1 MPFFYFTDPVQ
12 SLFFSKLLPA
22 ALSFFIIIL
31 LTKADAAPAAF
42 SGGAI
47 HPDTLIHSELD
58 EVVVSAQRTPVLR
71 SEAMRSVQVI
81 DREQIRGS
89 TSHDLAGLLAA
100 VRSVDIRSRGTFGMQ
115 ADVSIRGGT
124 FDQTLVL
131 LNGVNVTDP
140 QTGHHNLNVPV
151 DLQSIERIEI
161 LHGSGARIFGP
172 NAFNGAINIIT
183 KEPGDPHLNVSLS
196 GGQHQFGSAGLST
209 GFRSGPVSHHLSLNG
224 MTSDGFIDNTDFRT
238 GNLFYRSRMDML
250 NGTLDLQGGYN
261 EKAFGANSF
270 YTPRFPDQ
278 FEHTR
283 TGFASVRWLPGGS
296 LRLTPT
302 VYWRRHHDR
311 FELFR
316 HESPEWYTGHNYH
329 RTDIIGASL
338 NWVHV
343 GALGTSSAGLD
354 YRYEHILSNVLG
366 EELAEPVRVSRK
378 DNAFFTHSY
387 NRNGISLMLE
397 HSFTHGPFSLSAGTL
412 IYTNSDLD
420 DPFTLFPGIDAGW
433 QFHSQWR
440 WYASANRT
448 LRLPTF
454 TDLFYSGPDN
464 LGNPMLAP
472 EEAVSLESGFKGTWR
487 VIQFD
492 AAVFRRWGTNMI
504 DWVRRPQD
512 DVWRSDNLT
521 EVTLTGFEAGA
532 TVVLGSRFSSRSSTR
547 PSSSSAARSSSS
559 RSAARSSSSSYA
571 ARSSSSRSATRSTAR
586 LLSVQYTRI
595 HAGKSSGNF
604 ISNYALDYLKHKVDV
619 ALALPVTN
627 RTGVHTTATWQDR
640 AGSFLLYEDGEFT
653 EIRDYKPFWQL
664 DLKLYYDIGPARLFG
679 EASNLL
685 DVRYADIGN
694 VPQPGRWVRGGIE
707 IEFR

>member
-1 MPFFYFTDPVQ
+1 MRLLLFLKSTPV
-12 SLFFSKLLPA
+12 
-22 ALSFFIIIL
+22 FISCLCIIL
-31 LTKADAAPAAF
+31 LSRANAVPPEHRTVNNP
-42 SGGAI
+42 
-47 HPDTLIHSELD
+47 PDSLIHHELD
-58 EVVVSAQRTPVLR
+58 EVVVSAQRTPVLQ

-81 DREQIRGS
+81 GREQIRGS
-89 TSHDLAGLLAA
+89 SAHDLSGLLAT

-131 LNGVNVTDP
+131 LNGVNITDP

-183 KEPGDPHLNVSLS
+183 REPGDPHINVTLS

-209 GFRSGPVSHHLSLNG
+209 GFRSGPVNHHLSLNG

-238 GNLFYRSRMDML
+238 GNLFYRSRLDML

-283 TGFASVRWLPGGS
+283 TGFASLRWIPGGS
-296 LRLTPT
+296 IRLTPT

-316 HESPEWYTGHNYH
+316 YEAPEWYAGHNFH

-343 GALGTSSAGLD
+343 GALGISSAGLD
-354 YRYEHILSNVLG
+354 YRYEHIFSNVLG
-366 EELAEPVRVSRK
+366 KERAEPVRVSRE
-378 DNAFFTHSY
+378 DDVFFTHSY
-387 NRNGISLMLE
+387 SRNGISLMLE
-397 HSFTHGPFSLSAGTL
+397 HNLAHGPFTLAAGTL

-420 DPFTLFPGIDAGW
+420 DPITLFPGIDLGW
-433 QFHSQWR
+433 QFHNQWR

-464 LGNPMLAP
+464 LGNPLLEP
-472 EEAVSLESGFKGTWR
+472 EEAVSLESGVKGIWR
-487 VIQFD
+487 IVQFD
-492 AAVFRRWGTNMI
+492 AAFFRRWGTNMI

-532 TVVLGSRFSSRSSTR
+532 TVLLGSRSFARTAARHSSPSLHSAERTSSYSGSTR
-547 PSSSSAARSSSS
+547 P
-559 RSAARSSSSSYA
+559 
-571 ARSSSSRSATRSTAR
+571 TTR
-586 LLSVQYTRI
+586 LLSVHFARI
-595 HAGKSSGNF
+595 HAGKSSGDF
-604 ISNYALDYLKHKVDV
+604 ISNYALDYLRHKVDI
-619 ALALPVTN
+619 ALVLPITN
-627 RTGVHTTATWQDR
+627 RFGIHTTATWQDR
-640 AGSFLLYEDGEFT
+640 AGSFLLYEDGAFT
-653 EIRDYKPFWQL
+653 EIRDYEPFWRI
-664 DLKLYYDIGPARLFG
+664 DLKMHYDFGPARFFG

-685 DVRYADIGN
+685 DVRYAEIGN
-694 VPQPGRWVRGGIE
+694 VPQPGRWIRGGIE
-707 IEFR
+707 IEIR

>member
-1 MPFFYFTDPVQ
+1 MYP
-12 SLFFSKLLPA
+12 LFFTKSLLIHFP
-22 ALSFFIIIL
+22 LFCFIL
-31 LTKADAAPAAF
+31 L
-42 SGGAI
+42 SQVGAVPI
-47 HPDTLIHSELD
+47 AYNDEASHPDSLIHRELD

-71 SEAMRSVQVI
+71 SEAMRSIQVI
-81 DREQIRGS
+81 DHEQIRGS
-89 TSHDLAGLLAA
+89 SAHDLVGLLAA

-131 LNGVNVTDP
+131 LNGVNITDP

-183 KEPGDPHLNVSLS
+183 KEPGDANLNASLS
-196 GGQHQFGSAGLST
+196 GGQHRFGSAGLST
-209 GFRSGPVSHHLSLNG
+209 GFSSGPVNHHLSLSG

-238 GNLFYRSRMDML
+238 GNLFYRSRLAML

-283 TGFASVRWLPGGS
+283 TGFASLRWLPGGS
-296 LRLTPT
+296 IRLTPS

-316 HESPEWYTGHNYH
+316 HEAPEWYTGHNYH
-329 RTDIIGASL
+329 RTDIVGASL

-354 YRYEHILSNVLG
+354 YRYEHIFSNVLG
-366 EELAEPVRVSRK
+366 EELTQPVRISHE
-378 DNAFFTHSY
+378 DDAFFTHSY
-387 NRNGISLMLE
+387 SRNGISLMLE
-397 HSFTHGPFSLSAGTL
+397 HSFTHGPFSLAAGTL

-433 QFHSQWR
+433 QFHNQWR

-464 LGNPMLAP
+464 LGNPLLVP
-472 EEAVSLESGFKGTWR
+472 EEAVSLESGVKGTWR
-487 VIQFD
+487 FVQFET
-492 AAVFRRWGTNMI
+492 AVFRRWGTNMI

-532 TVVLGSRFSSRSSTR
+532 TVVLGSLYSSRTSTRSSSSHSAARPTDRLSSSGSTDQTLSSRSS
-547 PSSSSAARSSSS
+547 ARSTTH
-559 RSAARSSSSSYA
+559 SAD
-571 ARSSSSRSATRSTAR
+571 R
-586 LLSVQYTRI
+586 LISVQYARI
-595 HAGKSSGNF
+595 HAGKSSGDF
-604 ISNYALDYLKHKVDV
+604 ISNYALDYLRHKVDIV
-619 ALALPVTN
+619 LAMPITN
-627 RTGVHTTATWQDR
+627 RTGVHTTAIWQDR

-653 EIRDYKPFWQL
+653 EIRDYEPFWRFN
-664 DLKLYYDIGPARLFG
+664 LKLYYDIGPTRFFG

-685 DVRYADIGN
+685 DVRHADIGN
-694 VPQPGRWVRGGIE
+694 VPQPGRWLRGGIE
-707 IEFR
+707 IEIR